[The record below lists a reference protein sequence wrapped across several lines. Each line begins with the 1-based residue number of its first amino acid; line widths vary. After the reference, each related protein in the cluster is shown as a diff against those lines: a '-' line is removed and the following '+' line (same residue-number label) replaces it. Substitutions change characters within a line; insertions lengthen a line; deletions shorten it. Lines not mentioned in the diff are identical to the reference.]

1 MLSSEPQQLAISF
14 SDGPEAEKVVESE
27 PSAEP
32 ELTFAGEA
40 EEPTAV
46 DEAPLS
52 ALVGIG
58 SSAEAARGELECPR
72 YLSGWDDPR
81 CVFNSD
87 YQIALLDK
95 LNVQDIFGLVR
106 KLGQSDADELSSV
119 FDESMLRS
127 HAFRLTPRYRTQIPT
142 LCKLSGNSRFI
153 FDMFGN
159 LRRVKPGFEIDESA
173 RRQQVELLSTLY
185 SNRGEPLSLWNLL
198 ITQTVQRKLKWELG
212 VRSLP
217 KLVVLSASELRQK
230 GLTTSEVH
238 SIVSALNEWDAGP
251 ISLGVASEKVELAR
265 QAAVGGLVSR
275 G

>member
-173 RRQQVELLSTLY
+173 CRQQVELLSTLY
-185 SNRGEPLSLWNLL
+185 SNRGEPLSL
-198 ITQTVQRKLKWELG
+198 
-212 VRSLP
+212 
-217 KLVVLSASELRQK
+217 
-230 GLTTSEVH
+230 
-238 SIVSALNEWDAGP
+238 
-251 ISLGVASEKVELAR
+251 
-265 QAAVGGLVSR
+265 
-275 G
+275 

>member
-1 MLSSEPQQLAISF
+1 M
-14 SDGPEAEKVVESE
+14 
-27 PSAEP
+27 
-32 ELTFAGEA
+32 
-40 EEPTAV
+40 
-46 DEAPLS
+46 
-52 ALVGIG
+52 
-58 SSAEAARGELECPR
+58 
-72 YLSGWDDPR
+72 
-81 CVFNSD
+81 
-87 YQIALLDK
+87 
-95 LNVQDIFGLVR
+95 
-106 KLGQSDADELSSV
+106 SSV

-173 RRQQVELLSTLY
+173 CRQQVELLSTLY
-185 SNRGEPLSLWNLL
+185 SNHGEPLSLWNLL

-217 KLVVLSASELRQK
+217 KLVVLSACELRQK

-265 QAAVGGLVSR
+265 QAAVGVGIQRIMPIQSASR
-275 G
+275 WLIRLPMWLFRNRFQILFQYMCHPSVCSFA